1 MNDTVIYFDVSSQY
15 ACAKGVYH
23 IAFFHPVESPAHDK
37 ISGFLLD
44 FVNGREPQ
52 TTQWIRLAAMAVSQ
66 AAAFDVV
73 LMQGTAKAGR
83 PAGTSPIE
91 RLSAAVARKTG
102 PRLCRDLASAFP
114 KGTGGSKR
122 ILLADVYLPDHDSIQ
137 RTVDW
142 ITNEVPEAEVS
153 FVALATNDEEGSNGH
168 LDEKYFASAAS
179 PPSPGRAT
187 QTATTAGTSRSSACA
202 ATVPA
207 PAVAKARTGSP
218 VGGPPFGTMVL
229 MLGVVAVLLFSAF
242 MLFAKKP
249 APVNPP
255 AVYALP
261 QVSEVPA
268 RPPPVVHESPPAPA
282 KEPKL
287 PKGIIAVPSVGL
299 RANHS
304 LESKAVRCS
313 VRGGEVVGIV
323 KRFSPDDG
331 PSWLHVKTKSGA
343 TGWLWA
349 SLVREHR
356 SGKSARR

>member
-1 MNDTVIYFDVSSQY
+1 MIGNLFDLSGQY
-15 ACAKGVYH
+15 ACARGVYH

-37 ISGFLLD
+37 VSGFLLD

-52 TTQWIRLAAMAVSQ
+52 TTQWIRLAAMVVSQ
-66 AAAFDVV
+66 AVAFDVV
-73 LMQGTAKAGR
+73 LMQGQVKAGR

-91 RLSAAVARKTG
+91 RLSAAIARKTG
-102 PRLCRDLASAFP
+102 ARLCRDLASAFP

-122 ILLADVYLPDHDSIQ
+122 ILLADVYLPDREGIQ

-142 ITNEVPEAEVS
+142 ITNELPEAEVI
-153 FVALATNDEEGSNGH
+153 FVALATNDEEGSNEH
-168 LDEKYFASAAS
+168 LDEKYFTSAAS
-179 PPSPGRAT
+179 PTSPGGVT
-187 QTATTAGTSRSSACA
+187 QA
-202 ATVPA
+202 ATPGGTERSPANAAIVPA

-218 VGGPPFGTMVL
+218 AGGPPFGTMVL

-249 APVNPP
+249 APVNRP

-261 QVSEVPA
+261 QVSDVPV
-268 RPPPVVHESPPAPA
+268 RPPQVVHESPPVLA
-282 KEPKL
+282 KEPSL
-287 PKGIIAVPSVGL
+287 PKGIITVPSVGL

-304 LESKAVRCS
+304 LQSKAVRCN
-313 VRGGEVVGIV
+313 VKGGDVVGIV
-323 KRFSPDDG
+323 KRFSSDSG
-331 PSWLHVKTKSGA
+331 PNWLQVKTKSGA

-349 SLVREHR
+349 SLVREPR